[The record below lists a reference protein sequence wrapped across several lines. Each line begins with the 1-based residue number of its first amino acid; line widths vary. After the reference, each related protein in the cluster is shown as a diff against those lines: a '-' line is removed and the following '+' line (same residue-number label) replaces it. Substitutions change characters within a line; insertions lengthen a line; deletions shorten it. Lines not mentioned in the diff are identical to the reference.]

1 MMNGAFG
8 GTMTIIDD
16 NPGSAAEGS
25 VFQSALSIEEKIER
39 ARTELLDLSARNRLL
54 NVPRF
59 SKSAKT
65 VDIVSENTAEV
76 FRILVTEASQ

>member
-1 MMNGAFG
+1 MSDVE
-8 GTMTIIDD
+8 T
-16 NPGSAAEGS
+16 S
-25 VFQSALSIEEKIER
+25 VFQSDLPLKEKLER

-65 VDIVSENTAEV
+65 IDVVDERSSEIYRLLANEGKAFTFLAGKP
-76 FRILVTEASQ
+76 A